1 VKVQFEVIGPV
12 KAAALL
18 CSLEPA
24 ASVPPDQERRVKV
37 ELPDVG
43 EPPPVETLLAH
54 LEAENMQKEIDGM
67 RLKFT
72 VCKFSVDYSAWES
85 LGSNLL
91 IAYAPPKKLHFFD
104 P

>member
-1 VKVQFEVIGPV
+1 MKVQFEVIGPV

-54 LEAENMQKEIDGM
+54 LEAENMQKEIDGKENSVM
-67 RLKFT
+67 RIRGIL
-72 VCKFSVDYSAWES
+72 AQ
-85 LGSNLL
+85 
-91 IAYAPPKKLHFFD
+91 IRQRAYEEEK
-104 P
+104 

>member
-54 LEAENMQKEIDGM
+54 LEAENMQKEIDGKKNLVM
-67 RLKFT
+67 RIRGIL
-72 VCKFSVDYSAWES
+72 AQIRQ
-85 LGSNLL
+85 G
-91 IAYAPPKKLHFFD
+91 AYKEEK
-104 P
+104 

>member
-1 VKVQFEVIGPV
+1 MKVQFEVIGPV

-54 LEAENMQKEIDGM
+54 LEAENMQKEIDG
-67 RLKFT
+67 KEN
-72 VCKFSVDYSAWES
+72 SVLRSRDI
-85 LGSNLL
+85 LVQIRQG
-91 IAYAPPKKLHFFD
+91 AYEEEKR
-104 P
+104 

>member
-1 VKVQFEVIGPV
+1 MKVQFEVIGPV

-54 LEAENMQKEIDGM
+54 LEAENMQKEIDG
-67 RLKFT
+67 KE
-72 VCKFSVDYSAWES
+72 KSVLRIRDI
-85 LGSNLL
+85 LVPIRQG
-91 IAYAPPKKLHFFD
+91 AYEEK
-104 P
+104 

>member
-1 VKVQFEVIGPV
+1 MKVQFEVIGPV

-54 LEAENMQKEIDGM
+54 LEAENMQKEIDG
-67 RLKFT
+67 KE
-72 VCKFSVDYSAWES
+72 KSALRS
-85 LGSNLL
+85 RSRDILVQIRQG
-91 IAYAPPKKLHFFD
+91 AYEED
-104 P
+104 GVV

>member
-54 LEAENMQKEIDGM
+54 LEAENMQKEIDG
-67 RLKFT
+67 KE
-72 VCKFSVDYSAWES
+72 KSVLRIRDI
-85 LGSNLL
+85 LVPIRQG
-91 IAYAPPKKLHFFD
+91 AYEEK
-104 P
+104 

>member
-54 LEAENMQKEIDGM
+54 LEAENMQKEIDG
-67 RLKFT
+67 KE
-72 VCKFSVDYSAWES
+72 KSVLRSRDI
-85 LGSNLL
+85 LVQIRHG
-91 IAYAPPKKLHFFD
+91 AYEEEK
-104 P
+104 

>member
-54 LEAENMQKEIDGM
+54 LEAENMQKEIDG
-67 RLKFT
+67 KEN
-72 VCKFSVDYSAWES
+72 SVLRSRDI
-85 LGSNLL
+85 LVQIRQG
-91 IAYAPPKKLHFFD
+91 AYEEEKR
-104 P
+104 